1 MYTLMALDMECPDM
15 LEQIPLREY
24 GFGPIVH
31 RTDVSRILTDIRA
44 RKPGAVFLDMDICRD
59 IDSVL
64 IEKISHACA
73 CIVLSAD
80 ADYEKIRKAMR
91 AGAFDYCMKP
101 VTCDKLLEVICALK
115 YKLDGNQEKDPALSQ
130 NERIDRIRAYIQS
143 HLGEKLTLTRIAGE
157 FYMSRN
163 YLCTFFRK
171 HLGLTFVDYLTAE
184 RVKRVKALLATPL
197 SLAEIAEKT
206 GFSDT
211 PYFIKVFKKIE
222 GVAPGAYRRSLHR
235 QSG

>member
-1 MYTLMALDMECPDM
+1 MYTLMALDTECPGL
-15 LEQIPLREY
+15 LERLPLREN
-24 GFGPIVH
+24 GFDPDIH
-31 RTDVSRILTDIRA
+31 RTDVSRVLDEIRA

-59 IDSVL
+59 TDSVL

-73 CIVLSAD
+73 CIILSAD
-80 ADYEKIRKAMR
+80 ADYEKIRRAMR

-101 VTCDKLLEVICALK
+101 VTGDNLLEVICALK

-130 NERIDRIRAYIQS
+130 NERIDRILYYIQS

-184 RVKRVKALLATPL
+184 RVKRAKTLLATPL
-197 SLAEIAEKT
+197 SITEIAEKT

-211 PYFIKVFKKIE
+211 PYFIKVFKKSE
-222 GVAPGAYRRSLHR
+222 GVAPGAYRRSLT
-235 QSG
+235 